1 MSGPGLDL
9 VKRKLKKILLG
20 EVEEVEDNI
29 QHVKEM
35 ILNNRLAKPGA
46 ELTCV
51 SSKAR

>member
-29 QHVKEM
+29 
-35 ILNNRLAKPGA
+35 N
-46 ELTCV
+46 T
-51 SSKAR
+51 